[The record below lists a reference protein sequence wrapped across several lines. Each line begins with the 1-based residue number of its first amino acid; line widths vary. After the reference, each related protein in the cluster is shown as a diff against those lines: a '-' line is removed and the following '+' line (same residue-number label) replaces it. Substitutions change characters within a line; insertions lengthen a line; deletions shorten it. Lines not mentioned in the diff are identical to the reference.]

1 MSDSTEKEL
10 SGQVL
15 SVNRAKNLEHIIF
28 FLKTALSRKDIYIYN
43 THIVYYFQCIV
54 RTIRNKIIALGII
67 FIVSSQELFLNSW
80 GLFRLLQVPFM
91 AYGQPV
97 SVCG

>member
-15 SVNRAKNLEHIIF
+15 SVNIAKNLEHTIYF

-43 THIVYYFQCIV
+43 THIVYYFQCVV
-54 RTIRNKIIALGII
+54 RTIRNKIVALGII

-80 GLFRLLQVPFM
+80 GLFRLL
-91 AYGQPV
+91 
-97 SVCG
+97 